1 MDHKPSDNKPSPV
14 TILLIEDNPDDAQAI
29 RAMLAQTNQFT
40 FYVIHVEQFRKGI
53 EYLEKYKH
61 DISIVLLDFSLPD
74 MHGLEAVA
82 MLYRKLPSMPILVLA
97 QNETEDLALD
107 AMHVGSE
114 SYVIKDSLQY
124 QELVRTIRCSMDRR
138 KMRTQLEERT
148 RELQISSDRFHTI
161 VGNSADGIVIVDEQG
176 IVRFLNPA
184 AEELF
189 CHTGKNLIGE
199 MIGLPTVDGE
209 ATELDIV
216 CRGGKP
222 GVVEMRTERIIWEGV
237 PAYLATLRDITKRK
251 HAEVELQRSEQRY
264 KHLLGTVTDYT
275 YMVQLQDGEP
285 IATTHSPR
293 SEGVTGYTSEEYTK
307 NPYLWYTMI
316 YEEDREQVR
325 VQTERML
332 SGQETEPLE
341 HRIVH
346 KDGSIRWVKSTYVP
360 RYDEQGN
367 LTSYDGLVADITE
380 RRFAEE
386 EIHRLNTELEQRV
399 KDRTTQ
405 LEEANRE
412 LHLEIQERK
421 RVEGELRKLSRAVE
435 QSPSSIVIT
444 DVHGDIEYVNP
455 KSVQTTGY
463 TPEEVIGKN
472 PRILK
477 SGELKREAYT
487 ELWETIT
494 SGHEWRGEFHNR
506 RKNGELYW
514 EFASISPIV
523 NADGKI
529 THFLAIKE
537 DITQRKREQEELQRA
552 REAAEAATQAKSE
565 FLASMS
571 HEIRTPLN
579 AIIGMTTLLLNA
591 NLDVEEKDYVETIR
605 ICGESLLDIINDVL
619 DFSKIEAGK
628 LELEYIPFSLCD
640 SIEESLHVVVSKAA
654 EKQLDLIYNIESHT
668 PNALIGDPVH
678 LRQILVNLLSNAV
691 KFTETGEVSVWVSSR
706 NKITPSTREGV
717 SYPQHELHIAVR
729 DTGIGI
735 PPERLDRLFHSF
747 SQVDSTVSRRYGG
760 TGLGLAISK
769 RLAEMMGGTMWVE
782 SEVGVG
788 STFHFTITVESQVV
802 QPRNHLRTIQ
812 PDLVGKR
819 VLVIDDSPTICEIVS
834 QKLQMW
840 GMLVQHTTRPN
851 EGVRWVERGDPFDVV
866 VLDLQMPG
874 KNGLMIAAEIRTTK
888 GYDSIPIVLLTS
900 VGLSRVTLRD
910 TGLEGVALLFKPIR
924 PSRLCEVL
932 TNIFIDDGSS
942 PLNDS
947 YVHDSSPTSTPHL
960 PMMGVEHPLRILVAE
975 DNHFN
980 QKVVSLLLKRM
991 GYQPTI
997 VSNGNE
1003 VIHSLYQK
1011 RYDVILMD
1019 VQMPEMD
1026 GVAATRWIRSS
1037 VAAADQPRIIAM
1049 TAHALTGDREQCLE
1063 VGMDDYVSKPMRM
1076 EELVQ
1081 ALLNTPSAPHLA
1093 DPPTI
1098 TGQPMEMRDVEES
1111 ENHTAGALTDP
1122 DTADISPDTASHEEH
1137 NHSSHAAVDV
1147 SILDDFLTAIGQNTP
1162 SIVHEIVTIFLD
1174 SSPKLLAD
1182 MRQAVST
1189 NDPKGLEQ
1197 AAHTLKSSS
1206 AQLGASSFSSLCR
1219 DLEMIGKQGTITGA
1233 PALMQQVEEEFDRV
1247 VVALEAMANDL

>member
-1 MDHKPSDNKPSPV
+1 MN
-14 TILLIEDNPDDAQAI
+14 
-29 RAMLAQTNQFT
+29 
-40 FYVIHVEQFRKGI
+40 
-53 EYLEKYKH
+53 
-61 DISIVLLDFSLPD
+61 
-74 MHGLEAVA
+74 AV
-82 MLYRKLPSMPILVLA
+82 
-97 QNETEDLALD
+97 
-107 AMHVGSE
+107 
-114 SYVIKDSLQY
+114 
-124 QELVRTIRCSMDRR
+124 
-138 KMRTQLEERT
+138 
-148 RELQISSDRFHTI
+148 
-161 VGNSADGIVIVDEQG
+161 
-176 IVRFLNPA
+176 
-184 AEELF
+184 
-189 CHTGKNLIGE
+189 
-199 MIGLPTVDGE
+199 
-209 ATELDIV
+209 
-216 CRGGKP
+216 
-222 GVVEMRTERIIWEGV
+222 
-237 PAYLATLRDITKRK
+237 
-251 HAEVELQRSEQRY
+251 
-264 KHLLGTVTDYT
+264 
-275 YMVQLQDGEP
+275 
-285 IATTHSPR
+285 
-293 SEGVTGYTSEEYTK
+293 
-307 NPYLWYTMI
+307 
-316 YEEDREQVR
+316 
-325 VQTERML
+325 
-332 SGQETEPLE
+332 
-341 HRIVH
+341 
-346 KDGSIRWVKSTYVP
+346 
-360 RYDEQGN
+360 
-367 LTSYDGLVADITE
+367 
-380 RRFAEE
+380 
-386 EIHRLNTELEQRV
+386 
-399 KDRTTQ
+399 
-405 LEEANRE
+405 
-412 LHLEIQERK
+412 
-421 RVEGELRKLSRAVE
+421 
-435 QSPSSIVIT
+435 
-444 DVHGDIEYVNP
+444 
-455 KSVQTTGY
+455 
-463 TPEEVIGKN
+463 
-472 PRILK
+472 
-477 SGELKREAYT
+477 
-487 ELWETIT
+487 
-494 SGHEWRGEFHNR
+494 
-506 RKNGELYW
+506 
-514 EFASISPIV
+514 
-523 NADGKI
+523 
-529 THFLAIKE
+529 
-537 DITQRKREQEELQRA
+537 
-552 REAAEAATQAKSE
+552 
-565 FLASMS
+565 
-571 HEIRTPLN
+571 
-579 AIIGMTTLLLNA
+579 IGMTNLLLDSE
-591 NLDVEEKDYVETIR
+591 LSPEQRDYVETVR
-605 ICGESLLDIINDVL
+605 ISSDALLSLINDIL

-628 LELEYIPFSLCD
+628 LTLETYPFNLRDC
-640 SIEESLHVVVSKAA
+640 IEEAMELLVPKAA
-654 EKQLDLIYNIESHT
+654 EKHIDLGYMIEQHT
-668 PNALIGDPVH
+668 PTELEGDITR

-691 KFTETGEVSVWVSSR
+691 KFTEKGEVMVNVSLSQ
-706 NKITPSTREGV
+706 PSGSGRDPK
-717 SYPQHELHIAVR
+717 SPQNDCRIHIAVH
-729 DTGIGI
+729 DTGRGI
-735 PPERLDRLFHSF
+735 PHDQFDRLFQSF
-747 SQVDSTVSRRYGG
+747 SQVDGSTTRKYGG